1 MPKKKKRTWEDHM
14 KLLEY
19 LIDHTIK
26 EAATYFGKNQNWKNG
41 EAVIGTWI
49 YTIRKNLT
57 LEQTA
62 LNRIRNLQKISARVR
77 KYTTSGAIKEE
88 NKEELF

>member
-1 MPKKKKRTWEDHM
+1 MPKNKKRTWEDHM

-19 LIDHTIK
+19 LVDHTVK
-26 EAATYFGKNQNWKNG
+26 EAATYFGKT
-41 EAVIGTWI
+41 EAAIGTWL

-77 KYTTSGAIKEE
+77 KYTTSGAIRDEDREE
-88 NKEELF
+88 RGE